1 MKAVVGVILRLCGA
15 RRGGWINA
23 GVIACVG
30 LVLLP
35 AAAGATVEAPG
46 FSGGPEVVSDGLLW
60 VAGRTLGQEQ
70 VFLSTAAGTRL
81 LVRDTELSAV
91 HVEDGWVVVAE
102 ARGTRVGRIGRRLRT
117 IRWLHRCPPIPGYGE
132 GDRVEAVANGNIYA
146 VVRASCL
153 GRRPSSAQFLV
164 QVRLSTGDLHV
175 SGRVPSGAI
184 SLAAA
189 RSRLALTYETGARP
203 TDETLAGSRV
213 RVEIVDSRNAR
224 RLYSVA
230 PPPGERGRY
239 RGAYRETQLDAK
251 GDILVTSYGAGPPPG
266 PGEAFAWW
274 GTPGTRIGRPLES
287 NSGFGA
293 SLSEGRVAYATRREG
308 ETSIGLLDLAT
319 GEGRTIVTFS
329 GAARVE
335 GFGLGR
341 TVLAWA
347 RQNYAYA
354 IKPEGPP
361 LLLCVGEEPVG
372 SPELAETPLSAVAPP
387 IVIEATTGPRPVGTD
402 CPPPP

>member
-1 MKAVVGVILRLCGA
+1 M
-15 RRGGWINA
+15 
-23 GVIACVG
+23 
-30 LVLLP
+30 LLP
-35 AAAGATVEAPG
+35 AAVGATAEAPG
-46 FSGGPEVVSDGLLW
+46 FSDGPEVVKDGLLW
-60 VAGRTLGQEQ
+60 VAGRTLGQKN
-70 VFLSTAAGTRL
+70 VFLSTGGGTRL
-81 LVRDTELSAV
+81 LVRDAELSAV

-102 ARGTRVGRIGRRLRT
+102 ARGTKVGRVGRRLGSV
-117 IRWLHRCPPIPGYGE
+117 RWLHRCPPIPGSGE

-153 GRRPSSAQFLV
+153 GRRPRSAQFLV

-189 RSRLALTYETGARP
+189 RSRLALTYETHARP

-213 RVEIVDSRNAR
+213 RVEVVDSRNAR

-230 PPPGERGRY
+230 PPPGERSRY
-239 RGAYRETQLDAK
+239 GGAYRETQLDAK
-251 GDILVTSYGAGPPPG
+251 GDVLVNSYGAGPPPG
-266 PGEAFAWW
+266 PGEALAWW
-274 GTPGTRIGRPLES
+274 GTPGTRIGRPFQS

-293 SLSEGRVAYATRREG
+293 SLSEGRIAYATKREG
-308 ETSIGLLDLAT
+308 ETRIGLLDLAT
-319 GEGRTIVTFS
+319 GEARTIVTFS
-329 GAARVE
+329 GAARMK
-335 GFGLGR
+335 GFSLGR

-354 IKPEGPP
+354 LEPEGPP
-361 LLLCVGEEPVG
+361 CITEAPVG
-372 SPELAETPLSAVAPP
+372 TPELAETLISAAAPP
-387 IVIEATTGPRPVGTD
+387 ITIAATLGPRPVGTG